1 MPDASFGAAFA
12 AGLFS
17 FVSPCVLPLVPAY
30 LAFLAG
36 VSFEELKDGHHTA
49 EATRKVVL
57 ASLAFVLG
65 FSTIFIALGATASVV
80 GQAIAHYFDELAIV
94 AGLII
99 VILGLHFVGF
109 FRIGWLSRE
118 ARFHVARKPA
128 GILGAY
134 VVGLAFAFGWTP
146 CVGPVLAAILFIA
159 GVEGTGV
166 RGATLLAV
174 YSAGIGVPFLLAA
187 LFSGRFIVWA
197 SGFRKQMR
205 RVELTMG
212 GVLIVTGVM
221 FMTGQMPTI
230 SNWLLQTFPVF
241 AKIG

>member
-12 AGLFS
+12 AGLLS

-36 VSFEELKDGHHTA
+36 VSFEELKGGHHRT
-49 EATRKVVL
+49 EATRKVIL
-57 ASLAFVLG
+57 ASLAFALG
-65 FSTIFIALGATASVV
+65 FSTIFIALGATASVA
-80 GQAIAHYFDELAIV
+80 GQAIAHYFDALAVV
-94 AGLII
+94 AGLIV
-99 VILGLHFVGF
+99 VILGLHFIGS

-118 ARFHVARKPA
+118 ARFHVVRKPA

-159 GVEGTGV
+159 GAEGTAV
-166 RGATLLAV
+166 RGATLLAA
-174 YSAGIGVPFLLAA
+174 YSGGIGVPFLLAA

-197 SGFRKQMR
+197 SRFSKQMQ
-205 RVELTMG
+205 RVEMTMG
-212 GVLIVTGVM
+212 GVLLVTGVM
-221 FMTGQMPTI
+221 FMTGQMATI
-230 SNWLLQTFPVF
+230 SNWLLETFPVF